1 MPTLLARLYA
11 RPVLPLASL
20 LALVL
25 VGLYL
30 GSTRSTAPFSNDYA
44 TAYPFSGG
52 GSEGESSSSSSWS
65 SWSSLGWRPSAT
77 APRYSPGRLGHNL
90 VKLHRRYLADSP
102 RQSDWLGILKSGD
115 SKTEDYGLFSLFDAG
130 DEESCNGWEPPQPA
144 PSQGGCKRARAWHQ
158 LDRLMADGLPSGL
171 TIWPSIERR
180 NTQHLRRLKRCLA
193 VDPQQLPEYSS
204 KSPESGA
211 ATLEDTSEGS
221 TWLEDRE
228 CSQTASR
235 VLLGHWWYF
244 TLAYGDPSQ
253 NPGESVWIRSQI
265 EALEE
270 MGYTVLC
277 VNGYRDMIDLHAKI
291 PDVVTSIW
299 TEDKHML
306 SCQGDPRCSRWEDF
320 LPSTESYPSLKVL
333 KDGTADWS
341 EEGGVPTDAEIHP
354 RRKWVWSRQELD
366 DLPVEQ
372 RGTIPQHKLFVVTY
386 WGARPGDPYW
396 QFPDD
401 REFAWNS
408 LGQQWT
414 LAPFAYPHH
423 TYLPYSIES
432 TCEAVPFVPAHEKKN
447 QAFILAKRT
456 DYFWYRSS
464 VPTEFWPRLEAETG
478 LTAMSV
484 AIDDV
489 RQPGEKDLPVPE
501 GVTSIGHVSKSTF
514 ERVVGESRVMLGIG
528 RPLISPSVYS
538 ALCQGTPVILP
549 YFGDE
554 AVPKGWDLFNGNLAM
569 HGPAAAIGPP
579 YVYSYKKEDMQ
590 QFVSVIKQALDTPID
605 RYIPED
611 MTRSSEMKN
620 LDDLMRFDWGKHADL
635 IRVANDVRHSA
646 IRRKVIGRCFEIG
659 RCEPLEA

>member
-11 RPVLPLASL
+11 RPAVPLASL
-20 LALVL
+20 LALLL

-30 GSTRSTAPFSNDYA
+30 GSTRTAEPFSHDYA
-44 TAYPFSGG
+44 EVYDGASAAGK
-52 GSEGESSSSSSWS
+52 SWS
-65 SWSSLGWRPSAT
+65 STWSSLGWRPSSA
-77 APRYSPGRLGHNL
+77 AARYTPGRLGHNL
-90 VKLHRRYLADSP
+90 VKLHRGYLADSP
-102 RQSDWLGILKSGD
+102 RKSDWLGILESGE
-115 SKTEDYGLFSLFDAG
+115 SKTEDYGLFELVDRD
-130 DEESCNGWEPPQPA
+130 DEALCQGWEPPQPA
-144 PSQGGCKRARAWHQ
+144 PANGCKRARAWHQ
-158 LDRLMADGLPSGL
+158 LDRLMADGLPGQL

-180 NTQHLRRLKRCLA
+180 NGQHLRRLMRCLA
-193 VDPQQLPEYSS
+193 RDPMRLPEYAS
-204 KSPESGA
+204 KSPESA
-211 ATLEDTSEGS
+211 AAALEQDVGDS

-228 CSQTASR
+228 CSRTASR

-270 MGYTVLC
+270 MGYTVLS
-277 VNGYRDMIDLHAKI
+277 VNDYRAMIDIHAMI
-291 PDVVTSIW
+291 PDVITSIW

-306 SCQGDPRCSRWEDF
+306 SCQGDPRCSKWEDF
-320 LPSTESYPSLKVL
+320 LPSTESYPSLKVQA
-333 KDGTADWS
+333 DGTADWS
-341 EEGGVPTDAEIHP
+341 AEGGVPTDAEIHP

-366 DLPVEQ
+366 ELPVDQ

-396 QFPDD
+396 QFPED
-401 REFAWNS
+401 REFAWNA

-464 VPTEFWPRLEAETG
+464 VPAEFWPKLEDETG
-478 LTAMSV
+478 LKALSV
-484 AIDDV
+484 AVDDV
-489 RQPGEKDLPVPE
+489 RQPGEKDLPVPD
-501 GVTSIGHVSKSTF
+501 GVTSIGRVSKAAF

-538 ALCQGTPVILP
+538 ALCQGTPVVLP

-579 YVYSYKKEDMQ
+579 YVYSYKKDDTQ

-611 MTRSSEMKN
+611 MTRSAELKN
-620 LDDLMRFDWGKHADL
+620 LDDLMRFNFAKHADL
-635 IRVANDVRHSA
+635 IRAANDVRHA
-646 IRRKVIGRCFEIG
+646 DIRRKVIGRCFEIG
-659 RCEPLEA
+659 RCEPLPA